1 MKKIINKIIY
11 KTTIILLV
19 LGFLIQTISM
29 FPFYVFANTNNE
41 LNEVEINS
49 VNNVDES
56 SIRLLY
62 EIEDLRTEYLKVFRR
77 TDGKLEY
84 AYYED
89 MVNYFDGKKYQEVD
103 ASYKLENNEYSQSI
117 NKYSVKLPKKIHE
130 NKKIK
135 LSFENSLSL
144 EKV

>member
-19 LGFLIQTISM
+19 LGFLIQTISL

-56 SIRLLY
+56 SIRLQQQVLM
-62 EIEDLRTEYLKVFRR
+62 LQYLH
-77 TDGKLEY
+77 L
-84 AYYED
+84 
-89 MVNYFDGKKYQEVD
+89 Q
-103 ASYKLENNEYSQSI
+103 Q
-117 NKYSVKLPKKIHE
+117 
-130 NKKIK
+130 
-135 LSFENSLSL
+135 
-144 EKV
+144 